1 MEHGPKS
8 TCGHQV
14 VSSNPGRPWD
24 QYQTVGSF
32 RESPLYS
39 SAWLSA
45 HLELVG
51 FASTT
56 ESRRAIYMP
65 SHSDQSPV
73 DSSVRPFLSYDRAVV
88 YVALT
93 RLNISIQGP
102 PGPCSGVWSVP
113 VGRAQPGAM
122 GPGVPGSPISGQG
135 RGALHIGRPPILTH
149 SHAPDYV
156 ACLVTKNRLL

>member
-14 VSSNPGRPWD
+14 VSSNPGRPWC
-24 QYQTVGSF
+24 QYQTVRSF
-32 RESPLYS
+32 CESPLYS
-39 SAWLSA
+39 SAWPSA
-45 HLELVG
+45 RLELVG
-51 FASTT
+51 FAFDDEEST
-56 ESRRAIYMP
+56 SIILL

-93 RLNISIQGP
+93 RLNILIQRP

-122 GPGVPGSPISGQG
+122 GPGVPGSLISGQG

-156 ACLVTKNRLL
+156 ACLVTKN

>member
-39 SAWLSA
+39 SAWSSA
-45 HLELVG
+45 RLELVG
-51 FASTT
+51 FAFDDEEST
-56 ESRRAIYMP
+56 SNILL

-73 DSSVRPFLSYDRAVV
+73 DSSVRPFLSYDRAVI
-88 YVALT
+88 ALT
-93 RLNISIQGP
+93 RLNISIQRP

>member
-56 ESRRAIYMP
+56 KSRRAIYCRHTLTRVQWTLV
-65 SHSDQSPV
+65 S
-73 DSSVRPFLSYDRAVV
+73 RPFLSYARAVI
-88 YVALT
+88 ALT
-93 RLNISIQGP
+93 RLNISIQRP
-102 PGPCSGVWSVP
+102 PGPCRGVWSVP
-113 VGRAQPGAM
+113 VGRAQPDAM
-122 GPGVPGSPISGQG
+122 GPGVPGSLISGQG
-135 RGALHIGRPPILTH
+135 QGALHIGRPPILTH

-156 ACLVTKNRLL
+156 ACLVINS